1 MYFRIFFCP
10 KQGQGFK
17 HSAAHLYPNMGRVP
31 PPPPPRGCGT
41 LAVNAP
47 VKGYQECRFD
57 VKEGE
62 DFKVSNKICEKGRA
76 F

>member
-1 MYFRIFFCP
+1 MFIVTAEIPEKWLQMR
-10 KQGQGFK
+10 
-17 HSAAHLYPNMGRVP
+17 
-31 PPPPPRGCGT
+31 CGS

-62 DFKVSNKICEKGRA
+62 VFKVLNKICEKGRT